1 MKKFCV
7 ILLTVALLVAVSV
20 WPASAEGTVNVYIDG
35 PSQIEAGTTLLPV
48 SLYVNGDV
56 AVGGAQGTL
65 LFNANEV
72 EYAGVTLRSDV
83 TALGNTEAVS
93 VNVNADVGKLT
104 FVLTSNVTGGNAP
117 MDAWMTVNFRLKDTA
132 IGSTTSVQLHG
143 ADLVLSD
150 MTGDNELFA
159 DVALTMAAVNTRV
172 IADTEEAVNM
182 KGATIRTS
190 TELQGLRF
198 ESERAA
204 SVNVDMSKLTEVGVV
219 MFPTAL
225 LYDGQELTKE
235 TVGKQGTVPAVA
247 STTDT
252 DKLELIKNGEKL
264 YATLSNGTTH
274 GRANVA
280 ITARSYM
287 VVDGV
292 TYYSHNDVAGTS
304 VSDGIASKTLVGV
317 AQSIAKTQIANATA
331 AGKTLDTA
339 SVDALLDKTAVFADA
354 EVTALLTFCCENIA
368 YL

>member
-1 MKKFCV
+1 MKKFV
-7 ILLTVALLVAVSV
+7 AILLSVALLVGVSV

-35 PSQIEAGTTLLPV
+35 PSQLEAGASTLPV

-56 AVGGAQGTL
+56 AVGGVQGTL
-65 LFNANEV
+65 LFNANQV
-72 EYAGVTLRSDV
+72 TYAGVTLRDDV
-83 TALGNTEAVS
+83 AALGNTEAVS

-104 FVLTSNVTGGNAP
+104 FVLTSNVTGGKAP
-117 MDAWMTVNFRLKDTA
+117 ADAWMTVNFTLKNTA
-132 IGSTTSVQLHG
+132 VGSATSVQLHG

-159 DVALTMAAVNTRV
+159 DVNLTMVAVNARV
-172 IADTEEAVNM
+172 MADTEEAVNM

-190 TELQGLRF
+190 TEVQGLRF

-204 SVNVDMSKLTEVGVV
+204 SPDADMSKLTEVGVL

-247 STTDT
+247 STTDA

-264 YATLSNGTTH
+264 YATLSNGTTN

-287 VVDGV
+287 VIDGV
-292 TYYSHNDVAGTS
+292 TYYSHNDVVDTN
-304 VSDGIASKTLVGV
+304 VSDGTASKTLAGV

-331 AGKTLDTA
+331 AGKTLDTS
-339 SVDALLDKTAVFADA
+339 SVDAILDKTTVLQND
-354 EVTALLTFCCENIA
+354 EVIALLTFCRDNIA